1 MGKSH
6 ENILEVLIMI
16 DDYTYK
22 GDSFFT
28 VPDLWDHIVLSGY
41 GDDLSERTVRRCVSE
56 IESKG
61 FLEYR
66 EIGNQTVYVV
76 TDEDLIPS
84 SHNIYN
90 R

>member
-6 ENILEVLIMI
+6 RNLLDVLIMI
-16 DDYTYK
+16 DDYTYE

-28 VPDLWDHIVLSGY
+28 VSDLWDHIVLSGY
-41 GDDLSERTVRRCVSE
+41 GDDLSERTVRRCVKE
-56 IESKG
+56 IESSG

-76 TDEDLIPS
+76 TDDNLIPS
-84 SHNIYN
+84 SHKIYH